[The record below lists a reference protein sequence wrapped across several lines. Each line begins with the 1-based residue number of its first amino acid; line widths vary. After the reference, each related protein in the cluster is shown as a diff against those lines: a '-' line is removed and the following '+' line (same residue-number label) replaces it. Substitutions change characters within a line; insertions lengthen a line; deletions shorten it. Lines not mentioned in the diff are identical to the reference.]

1 MSMKPLTKEEL
12 DLMRKS
18 GEMSAKA
25 LKNVLFAVKSGV
37 SLVDL
42 EKVVADT
49 IEELGGT
56 ASFKTVPGYHWY
68 SCITVNEEVVH
79 GIPRDI
85 VLRKGD
91 KVSIDLGALYKGW
104 HTDTAWSVVVEGEAD
119 QRVSESANQQID
131 EDESKSEIAHLQR
144 NRAPGAKSETNAE
157 VDKRRK
163 FLAVGEEALW
173 AGVKK
178 AVAGNR
184 IGDISEAMQKTV
196 EGGGYEV
203 VRSLVGHGVGRE
215 LHEDPEVPGFGKAGT
230 GPVLHEGMTIA
241 IEAIYTESSQEVKLA
256 DDGWTISSA
265 DGSLGGLFEMTVIVG
280 KDKAEVITDWRKV

>member
-1 MSMKPLTKEEL
+1 MKSRSSEEL

-25 LKNVLFAVKSGV
+25 LKNVLAAVKPGV
-37 SLVDL
+37 NLQEL
-42 EKVVADT
+42 EQVVAQT

-56 ASFKTVPGYHWY
+56 SSFKTVPGYHWY

-85 VLRKGD
+85 VLKDGD

-104 HTDTAWSVVVEGEAD
+104 HTDTAWSVIVGEPT
-119 QRVSESANQQID
+119 ET
-131 EDESKSEIAHLQR
+131 EDY
-144 NRAPGAKSETNAE
+144 
-157 VDKRRK
+157 KRKKK
-163 FLAVGEEALW
+163 FLSVGEEAMW

-184 IGDISEAMQKTV
+184 IGDISHAMQTTI

-203 VRSLVGHGVGRE
+203 VRSLVGHGVGKE
-215 LHEDPEVPGFGKAGT
+215 LHEDPEVPGFGRAGT
-230 GPVLHEGMTIA
+230 GPVLVEGMTIA
-241 IEAIYTESSQEVKLA
+241 IESIYTESTQNVVLA
-256 DDGWTISSA
+256 SDGWTIVSS
-265 DGSLGGLFEMTVIVG
+265 DGSLGGLFEMSVIVG
-280 KDKAEVITDWRKV
+280 KDKAEVLTDWRKF